1 MKSTAQKID
10 QSEGLIDTTDVSQ
23 WESAFLT
30 SMVLGKDAGR
40 NFSEKQ
46 LDILESIY
54 NKHFA

>member
-10 QSEGLIDTTDVSQ
+10 QCEGLIDTTDVSQ

-30 SMVLGKDAGR
+30 SMVLGKDAGC